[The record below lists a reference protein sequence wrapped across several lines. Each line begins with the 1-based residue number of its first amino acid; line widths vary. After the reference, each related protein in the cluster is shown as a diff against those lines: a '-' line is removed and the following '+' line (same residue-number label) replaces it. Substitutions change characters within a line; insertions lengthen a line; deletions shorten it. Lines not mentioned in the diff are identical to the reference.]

1 MVMSE
6 REQQP
11 ESSPAISSKGQL
23 VVIGLATA
31 LLLTAIGVLL
41 HALTTRSR
49 DAVVEGDFIELS
61 TPISGRLASLKGE
74 TGTAVS
80 QGDPLAM
87 VENPRASEAEIRR
100 LETALDTAEADQ
112 LTIEKELLQ
121 QRRLLVDFER
131 DAKGQHQLEV
141 ERNRNELDQLQADLA
156 RERKELA
163 FSQRDLK
170 RQEELYRAGAVAQ
183 NVVDRARTSLETN
196 QEQVRSL
203 EARIRA
209 QTNRVQAAE
218 RNLNLDRTRGG
229 TDPLPRLQET
239 RIRLA
244 QLEGQ
249 MAGLERKVKGLRG
262 QLNTARLLYKQE
274 RDVWIDSPI
283 QGVIWK
289 ILSRVGDTL
298 KPDQPLL
305 KLVNCQQR
313 WVNTTVSESDL
324 RRLRIGTRARID
336 LIGEDLDLS
345 GSVDLIR
352 SGVGRISGQ
361 NDDAVARPI
370 NLARQ
375 SEVRVRIDSDV
386 PAPPKKLCFVGYSAR
401 VIFR

>member
-1 MVMSE
+1 MSE

-183 NVVDRARTSLETN
+183 NVVDRSRTSLETN

-262 QLNTARLLYKQE
+262 QLNTSRLLYKQE

-313 WVNTTVSESDL
+313 WVNTTVSEADL